1 MVPMPACPPPGR
13 ATIEVDAAAWKRL
26 CELAGQGPVAI
37 SPGPPFPADLLAGA
51 IRRAAAEVVAG
62 ASPAASAAP
71 AAGSPD
77 DADPAATAAAGAD
90 RPLTYQVSW
99 AVEITLL
106 DGSGPVAAAQLA
118 QLASL
123 VEPSLTGPVRVACG
137 PVFYLVDLSRPLG
150 EQLVDVDVDLSPAA
164 PAA

>member
-1 MVPMPACPPPGR
+1 MVPMPACPPGR

-37 SPGPPFPADLLAGA
+37 SPGTPFPADLLAGA

-62 ASPAASAAP
+62 ASPTAPAAP
-71 AAGSPD
+71 AA
-77 DADPAATAAAGAD
+77 AAAAGPD

-106 DGSGPVAAAQLA
+106 DGSGPVAAARLA

-123 VEPSLTGPVRVACG
+123 VEPSLTGPLRVACG